1 MSMAMTDCVLTKNEM
16 PVFRPFPL
24 ESPFSGLT
32 SGINNQKKKK
42 RERGMVGWQK
52 LPSTKRKK
60 NEKQSLVL
68 AQSGPHCHKRNT
80 MARHSL
86 WAYCYIKVALK
97 SNLD

>member
-42 RERGMVGWQK
+42 RERGMVGWHK

-60 NEKQSLVL
+60 KREREFG
-68 AQSGPHCHKRNT
+68 SGPVRSPLSQTEHYGSSFT
-80 MARHSL
+80 L
-86 WAYCYIKVALK
+86 GLLLY
-97 SNLD
+97 